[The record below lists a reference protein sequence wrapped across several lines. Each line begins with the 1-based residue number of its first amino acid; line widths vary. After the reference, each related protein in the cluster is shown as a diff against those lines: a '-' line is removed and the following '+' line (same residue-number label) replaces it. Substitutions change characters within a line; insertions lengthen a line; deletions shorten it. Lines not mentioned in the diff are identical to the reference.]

1 MRVLRWKAPMNE
13 PNMLQ
18 QSLMMTGATAFVAIS
33 VKTGNELSHLW
44 MIKFLAA
51 QVIPLIRTG

>member
-1 MRVLRWKAPMNE
+1 MDE

-33 VKTGNELSHLW
+33 VKTGTN
-44 MIKFLAA
+44 LA
-51 QVIPLIRTG
+51 ISG